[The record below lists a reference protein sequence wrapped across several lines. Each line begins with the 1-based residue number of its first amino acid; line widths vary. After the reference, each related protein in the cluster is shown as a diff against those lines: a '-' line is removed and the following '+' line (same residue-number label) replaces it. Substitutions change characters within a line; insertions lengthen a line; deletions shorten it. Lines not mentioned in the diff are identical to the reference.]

1 VGRDLVRF
9 QPTTTH
15 PHVHL
20 KGDPMP
26 MSQEE
31 RLREQSAAE
40 GVPDQAQMDERAEQR
55 PKRLWRKPKPRRG
68 ARP

>member
-55 PKRLWRKPKPRRG
+55 AEEAVAEAEAEARR
-68 ARP
+68 